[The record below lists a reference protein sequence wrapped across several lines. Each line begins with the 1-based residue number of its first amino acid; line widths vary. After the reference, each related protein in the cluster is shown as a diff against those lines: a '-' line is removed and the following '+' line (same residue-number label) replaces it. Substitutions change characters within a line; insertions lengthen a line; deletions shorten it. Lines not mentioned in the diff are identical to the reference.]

1 MELPWR
7 LFAGILVLWLLV
19 GIVPFM
25 FSGDLHAAA
34 EFASAFG
41 FVNALFA
48 ALAFGGVIWAIRLQ
62 TKELELQR
70 LEIEET
76 RDELRRSADAQTLSQ
91 QMHFLAAL
99 LAARNN
105 VTQGYAVAAGH
116 ETGSL
121 RPSQSA
127 HRQHLAELEW
137 LLYQV
142 DRHQTNPF
150 PLPPPSVLVANQLG
164 MLLIRAHTP
173 LQAALANRAA
183 NHARSLLLDLNQA
196 LRELRRLLAG
206 EPPSSLSRLLDQSL
220 TQAETA
226 TTASEFDEVAVICQE
241 VFNQL
246 SRQVSSELSTQLP
259 VLASPA
265 NDAASDSSA
274 PESAPQKRHGARV
287 RP

>member
-19 GIVPFM
+19 GVVPFAVWAN
-25 FSGDLHAAA
+25 LHDAA

-76 RDELRRSADAQTLSQ
+76 RDELRRSADAQQQSQ

-105 VTQGYAVAAGH
+105 VAQGYAAAAQH

-121 RPSQSA
+121 RVSQLA
-127 HRQHLAELEW
+127 HRQHLAASARSAPAA
-137 LLYQV
+137 
-142 DRHQTNPF
+142 DAADPGGSA
-150 PLPPPSVLVANQLG
+150 LPPGSQSRPKARAEPVAP
-164 MLLIRAHTP
+164 R
-173 LQAALANRAA
+173 
-183 NHARSLLLDLNQA
+183 
-196 LRELRRLLAG
+196 
-206 EPPSSLSRLLDQSL
+206 
-220 TQAETA
+220 
-226 TTASEFDEVAVICQE
+226 TAS
-241 VFNQL
+241 
-246 SRQVSSELSTQLP
+246 
-259 VLASPA
+259 A
-265 NDAASDSSA
+265 NG
-274 PESAPQKRHGARV
+274 Q
-287 RP
+287 

>member
-19 GIVPFM
+19 GVVPFAVWAN
-25 FSGDLHAAA
+25 LHDAA

-76 RDELRRSADAQTLSQ
+76 RDELRRSADAQQQSQ

-105 VTQGYAVAAGH
+105 VAQGYAAAAQH

-121 RPSQSA
+121 RVSQLA

-137 LLYQV
+137 LLHLV
-142 DRHQTNPF
+142 DRQAANPF
-150 PLPPPSVLVANQLG
+150 ALPTREVIVAHQLD
-164 MLLIRAHTP
+164 LLLRRTRPI
-173 LQAALANRAA
+173 LEAALCHRAA
-183 NHARSLLLDLNQA
+183 NHVRRLELNQS
-196 LRELRRLLAG
+196 LRELRRLM
-206 EPPSSLSRLLDQSL
+206 
-220 TQAETA
+220 
-226 TTASEFDEVAVICQE
+226 ASNRPDSC
-241 VFNQL
+241 
-246 SRQVSSELSTQLP
+246 ELSLALKGAIAQGETVSTMNEFEEIEAACLRVMAQL
-259 VLASPA
+259 
-265 NDAASDSSA
+265 AAHLTSG
-274 PESAPQKRHGARV
+274 Q
-287 RP
+287 